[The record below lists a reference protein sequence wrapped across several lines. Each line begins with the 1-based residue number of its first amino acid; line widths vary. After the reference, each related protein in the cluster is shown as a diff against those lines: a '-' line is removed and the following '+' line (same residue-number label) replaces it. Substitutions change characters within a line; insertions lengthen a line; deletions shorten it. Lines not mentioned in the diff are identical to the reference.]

1 MDRGTMIN
9 PNDEIQYIVDLID
22 DYAAADGRLSALESY
37 KSALKALKMKDST
50 QTSVAGK
57 EMDAFA
63 SDEYIQFCE
72 EIEQARIKY
81 TSLKLK
87 IETAKMKVEVWRTE
101 QATNRQIEKLTR

>member
-1 MDRGTMIN
+1 MIN

-22 DYAAADGRLSALESY
+22 DYAQADGWLASLESY
-37 KSALKALKMKDST
+37 KSGLKALKMKDSS
-50 QTSVAGK
+50 QPSIAGK
-57 EMDAFA
+57 EMDALA
-63 SDEYIQFCE
+63 SDDYINYCKE
-72 EIEQARIKY
+72 LDAARVKY

>member
-1 MDRGTMIN
+1 MIN

-22 DYAAADGRLSALESY
+22 DYATADGRLSALETY
-37 KSALKALKMKDST
+37 KSALKALKMKDSS
-50 QTSVAGK
+50 QTSIAGK

-63 SDEYIQFCE
+63 SDEYIQFSE

>member
-1 MDRGTMIN
+1 MIN

-22 DYAAADGRLSALESY
+22 DYAAADGRLSALETY
-37 KSALKALKMKDST
+37 KSALKALKMKDSS
-50 QTSVAGK
+50 QTSIAGK

-63 SDEYIQFCE
+63 SHEYIQFSE

>member
-1 MDRGTMIN
+1 LIN
-9 PNDEIQYIVDLID
+9 PNIEIQYIVDLID
-22 DYAAADGRLSALESY
+22 DYAAADGRLAGLESY
-37 KSALKALKMKDST
+37 KSALKALKMKESS

-63 SDEYIQFCE
+63 SEEYIDFCKAIDE
-72 EIEQARIKY
+72 ARVKY
-81 TSLKLK
+81 ISLKLK